1 MMRKI
6 KRVLSL
12 IIMFALT
19 LSFAFGGRIAGTT
32 TVKASTVLSGSTLT
46 IKGFVNKGTLGDIIT
61 VPKGADNITVEIKDP
76 DRKKVTEFEENTT
89 EHIKLVAK
97 KLGYYT
103 VQYFVDGDFTR
114 SQIYTIK
121 IEGNSPTIE
130 FEENAKIYIPDTI
143 SSGTKVIL
151 PSPIVTK
158 ANGEKLTYSLK
169 KRDDASATS
178 NDVIVSVKAPILDES
193 LGDYVYVSLSY
204 DANGNVVFEPYKDA
218 DNKIVYGSYT
228 VCYTYQDGNMTATK
242 YATIKVEEN
251 FEEVINNIK
260 MTFDWKNNGSMPTS
274 GNLGSEIELPIP
286 VAKDKSRANEQLQS
300 YTQVKVQF
308 IDQNGNAK
316 DYTFDY
322 ANFSFVPMDSTA
334 NGGYYKI
341 EYTITNYFGVDTITR
356 TYEIRNVTD
365 KVSPDIY
372 IVNEYTQEQIQNK
385 TVDLT
390 DVSYKIPNKIVV
402 SYNGQLVIPALYAI
416 DNFENYENLTLRRY
430 WKTEDRTIT
439 LDSETYPVNK
449 NLVLTD
455 ESMDEYV
462 KNCLKTPGT
471 YTIRYEARDK
481 SNSSKYIDFEI
492 VVLERNNDAI
502 DALAPEIDNL
512 SLTKTTYSGQKVTF
526 KVPSVAD
533 YMMVDG
539 QKVTGTERCL
549 VEAGYYIGDNYASF
563 IEAFKKGESI
573 QSYID
578 SGEFKFI
585 SKDKDNSNYYSF
597 EVPTLSVNA
606 TIYVVVRATDNA
618 QYGMA
623 NDGIAKNNISVKEG
637 KIRLI
642 NIDASSIT
650 PPSLVSSVKSTVRE
664 FGQKELIDICELSE
678 TGKFTFA
685 GDNADFTKLSVNIYD
700 PNGKE
705 VTVKGLATSTNSAK
719 TQVTLKKATFTS
731 TKNGEYIVVITATDI
746 ANNSTIVAYKIT
758 VNDTI
763 APVINER
770 DEVPTTM
777 VVGKTIEL
785 PSIIV
790 FDNGEEIENLAEEEI
805 SFEGFNDNLK
815 YDFTSGDNMFTP
827 HEIGT
832 YTFKYIA
839 SDGVNTVELIKT
851 IEVVAD
857 TSTEGKLYLDDSN
870 WNPSYPLI
878 AEKVDG
884 VETGAYKT
892 ITLPRLQ
899 DKNAKGPIE
908 SYKVTVVGPN
918 GKEMSVTEVD
928 GGFKFEPSAKD
939 GVYTVTYTVRDSA
952 GQTVTLEKTIKV
964 GDTVN
969 PKLTINNE
977 KVNLP
982 TSAKLDST
990 LTISAE
996 DIVYSDDISKK
1007 SDITVVVS
1015 IKDTN
1020 GNVTT
1025 LSRDSSSNT
1034 YTYKFEKAG
1043 SYTLTYTVTDKA
1055 GNSASKSTEIVVN
1068 AQSATEKSVTTVWGI
1083 ALIAISVAFLLGV
1096 VVYFVVTNK
1105 KAKPSKEKA
1114 KQNAKI
1120 IE

>member
-1 MMRKI
+1 MRKF

-19 LSFAFGGRIAGTT
+19 LSFAFGGRIAGAT

-46 IKGFVNKGTLGDIIT
+46 IKGFVNKGTLGTVIT
-61 VPKGADNITVEIKDP
+61 VPKGADNITIEIKDP
-76 DRKKVTEFEENTT
+76 HGKKVTEFEEDTT
-89 EHIKLVAK
+89 EHIKFVAT

-103 VQYFVDGDFTR
+103 VQYFVNGDFTR

-121 IEGNSPTIE
+121 IEGDSPTIE
-130 FEENAKIYIPDTI
+130 FEENSKVYIPDTI
-143 SSGTKVIL
+143 SSSTKVIL

-158 ANGEKLTYSLK
+158 ANGEKLTYTLK
-169 KRDDASATS
+169 KRDDSSATS
-178 NDVIVSVKAPILDES
+178 NDVVVSVKAPIIDES
-193 LGDYVYVSLSY
+193 LGDYANVTLTY
-204 DANGNVVFEPYKDA
+204 DDDGNVVFAPYKDA
-218 DNKIVYGSYT
+218 DGKVVYGTYT
-228 VCYTYQDGNMTATK
+228 VCYTYQDGNMKATK
-242 YATIKVEEN
+242 YATIKVEEG
-251 FEEVINNIK
+251 FEDVISNIK
-260 MTFDWKNNGSMPTS
+260 MTFVWSNSGSIPTS
-274 GNLGSEIELPIP
+274 GNLGSEIVLPRP
-286 VAKDKSRANEQLQS
+286 VAQDKSRSNQELQS

-308 IDQNGNAK
+308 IDENGVAK
-316 DYTFDY
+316 DYVFDY
-322 ANFSFVPMDSTA
+322 TNFSFIPMDSTA
-334 NGGYYKI
+334 NGGYYKV
-341 EYTITNYFGVDTITR
+341 EYTISNYYGVDTITR

-372 IVNEYTQEQIQNK
+372 IVNEYTQEQIQNG

-390 DVSYKIPNKIVV
+390 DVSYKIPNRIVV
-402 SYNGQLVIPALYAI
+402 SYDGQLVIPALYAI

-439 LDSETYPVNK
+439 LDNDTFPVNK

-471 YTIRYEARDK
+471 YTLRYEARDK
-481 SNSSKYIDFEI
+481 SNSSKYIDFTI
-492 VVLERNNDAI
+492 VVMERNNNAI
-502 DALAPEIDNL
+502 DALTPEIDNL
-512 SLTKTTYSGQKVTF
+512 SLTKTTYAGEKVTF

-533 YMMVDG
+533 YMMIDG

-549 VEAGYYIGDNYASF
+549 VEAGYYIGNNYADF
-563 IEAFKKGESI
+563 LEAFKKGESI

-597 EVPTLSVNA
+597 DVPNLSINA

-618 QYGMA
+618 KYGMP
-623 NDGIAKNNISVKEG
+623 NDTIAKNNISVKEG

-650 PPSLVSSVKSTVRE
+650 PPSLVSAVKSSARE

-678 TGKFTFA
+678 TGKFVFA
-685 GDNADFTKLSVNIYD
+685 GENADFTKVSVAVYD

-705 VTVKGLATSTNSAK
+705 VTVKGLATTTNSTK

-731 TKNGEYIVVITATDI
+731 TRDGEYIIVISATDI
-746 ANNSTIVAYKIT
+746 ANNSTVVAYKIT

-763 APVINER
+763 APVINEI

-777 VVGKTIEL
+777 VVGKTIEI

-790 FDNGEEIENLAEEEI
+790 FDNGVEIENLAEEEI

-815 YDFTSGDNMFTP
+815 YDFTSGDNLFTP

-839 SDGVNTVELIKT
+839 SDGVNKVELIKT

-857 TSTEGKLYLDDSN
+857 TSTDGKLYLDDSN

-878 AEKVDG
+878 PEKVDG
-884 VETGAYKT
+884 VETGKYNT

-918 GKEMSVTEVD
+918 GKEMKVTEVE
-928 GGFKFEPSAKD
+928 GGFSFEPSAKD
-939 GVYTVTYTVRDSA
+939 GVYTVTYTVKDSA

-990 LTISAE
+990 LTINAD
-996 DIVYSDDISKK
+996 DIVYSDGVSSK
-1007 SDITVVVS
+1007 SDMTVVVS

-1025 LSRDSSSNT
+1025 LSRDSSSSA

-1055 GNSASKSTEIVVN
+1055 GNSTTKSTEIVVN
-1068 AQSATEKSVTTVWGI
+1068 AQSATEKSVTTIWGI
-1083 ALIAISVAFLLGV
+1083 VLIAISVAFLLGV

-1105 KAKPSKEKA
+1105 KAKPSKEKT

-1120 IE
+1120 LE